1 MNDLG
6 ESAQASEA
14 DGPSTEKQEG
24 PTSVRTTDLQVLI
37 QRVLEK
43 ASRKCIQMPTVT
55 GGMLLSRQAVHERR
69 GHMPLRNACES
80 LMPKSILVSMRG
92 GTETSKLL

>member
-69 GHMPLRNACES
+69 GHHA
-80 LMPKSILVSMRG
+80 
-92 GTETSKLL
+92 TEKCL